1 MKLFSLGRWGL
12 DLRTH
17 HFSLLSSVVLPL
29 HPSLHTP
36 LLHPLLS
43 LSLVKVE
50 NRESEIERLA
60 GMLKGGRPPEALAVE
75 GARASNERMVAHL
88 NIQVCH
94 FKTPLCE
101 ISAALFA
108 SILNI

>member
-1 MKLFSLGRWGL
+1 MEETQVNLRMRHFSLGRWGL

-36 LLHPLLS
+36 LLSSLLSS

-94 FKTPLCE
+94 FQTPLV
-101 ISAALFA
+101 
-108 SILNI
+108 